1 MSTQGAEERENRR
14 GLLCG
19 AALALVLSL
28 ALYPPLVFGG
38 GLGAWAASELRRRG
52 QQGSWDTK
60 PAGWTILSAGCCV
73 ALAVAVGEA
82 VLLVE
87 ERREFLRGWN
97 EGGLLRLDPG
107 ALLRHPWGWLPQT
120 AAISGLVAGTWTV
133 ARGR

>member
-1 MSTQGAEERENRR
+1 MSTQGVEERENRR

-28 ALYPPLVFGG
+28 TLYPPLVFGA
-38 GLGAWAASELRRRG
+38 GLGAWSASELRRRARHG
-52 QQGSWDTK
+52 MGDAT

-82 VLLVE
+82 AFLAA
-87 ERREFLRGWN
+87 ERREFLRGWS
-97 EGGLLRLDPG
+97 EGGLFKLDPG
-107 ALLRHPWGWLPQT
+107 ALLSHPWGWLPQT
-120 AAISGLVAGTWTV
+120 AAISGLVAGAWTI